1 MALETQTPETP
12 GQLPIDVNNKD
23 ANGQSSLIPQKE
35 APKVVE
41 GARQETKVTGTEA
54 KTPAPEIYTEEEL
67 NQRLATVKGGHEG
80 TVKQMREQLAA
91 AKKAAQEAR
100 DLLDQQ
106 KEEAWLKSIEG
117 NGGDV
122 NVAKAIIDRDRAVRV
137 AQAAQVA
144 KEAELSEREAILNE
158 AGRTKTVLDLMATYE
173 LPPTAKEKL
182 LAAQTP
188 EVMENLALKMHVEK
202 LKGKGV
208 QAENPDKG
216 TGQKGVDIS
225 KLSIKQR
232 MGMAMEGRL

>member
-35 APKVVE
+35 APKTEE
-41 GARQETKVTGTEA
+41 GARKQGTQVTGTEA
-54 KTPAPEIYTEEEL
+54 KTPAKTYTEEEL

-80 TVKQMREQLAA
+80 TVKQMREKLAA
-91 AKKAAQEAR
+91 AMKSAQEAR

-122 NVAKAIIDRDRAVRV
+122 NVAKVIIDRDRAVRI
-137 AQAAQVA
+137 AQAAHAA

-158 AGRTKTVLDLMATYE
+158 AGRTKSVFDLMATYE

-182 LAAQTP
+182 LAAQDP
-188 EVMENLALKMHVEK
+188 REMENLALKMHVEK

-208 QAENPDKG
+208 QAESPDRG

-225 KLSIKQR
+225 KLTIKQR
-232 MGMAMEGRL
+232 MGMAMEGKI